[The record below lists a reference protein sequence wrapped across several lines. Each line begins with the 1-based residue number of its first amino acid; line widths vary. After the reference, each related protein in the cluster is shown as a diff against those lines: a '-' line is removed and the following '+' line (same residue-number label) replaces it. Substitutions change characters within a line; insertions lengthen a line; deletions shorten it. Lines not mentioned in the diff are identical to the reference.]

1 MPTALL
7 PNGQTTYVQS
17 SLELSVSFPD
27 AKTTASI
34 EREIRAG
41 LAGDPRQL
49 MVRVQGGGGYGPWCF
64 WIQWG
69 QGQNCRRTSPT
80 VLAESER
87 TPEGVLARIQEELVK
102 LRQEGEQAV
111 GTTAAAG

>member
-27 AKTTASI
+27 ARTTANV

-41 LAGDPRQL
+41 LSDDPRQL
-49 MVRVQGGGGYGPWCF
+49 LVRVQGGGGYGAWCF

-80 VLAESER
+80 ILADNEH
-87 TPEGVLARIQEELVK
+87 TPEAIVARIKEELSK
-102 LRQEGEQAV
+102 LEV
-111 GTTAAAG
+111 NAA